1 MSLMTYFKDE
11 VDCNAWTWTDE
22 NNPDF
27 QVQFF
32 QSSVAKETLESRVHQ
47 PRSLFPSLYST
58 FCQVFPKLLIYSK
71 NPHFIQSRIAKVCP
85 SVCLSP
91 ETICLSKL
99 CLSAIMPVSYLVC
112 FATFKPYFFYI
123 SLQNGCLLFSDIG
136 KLVTISHVIRKG
148 LFYLFMS

>member
-47 PRSLFPSLYST
+47 PCSLFPSLYST

-112 FATFKPYFFYI
+112 FATFKPYFFI
-123 SLQNGCLLFSDIG
+123 FHCRMAVCSSQTLGSL
-136 KLVTISHVIRKG
+136 
-148 LFYLFMS
+148 